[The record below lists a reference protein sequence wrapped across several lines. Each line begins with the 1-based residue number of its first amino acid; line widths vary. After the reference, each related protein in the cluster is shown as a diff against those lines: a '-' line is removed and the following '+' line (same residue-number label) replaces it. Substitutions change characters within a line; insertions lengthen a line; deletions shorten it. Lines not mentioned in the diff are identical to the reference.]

1 MSDSAESE
9 KVSSNTDSG
18 FRNLVTGE
26 FLSLCSDR
34 GTVNFEL
41 YFVWLIERPVHVH
54 EYRYV
59 MFTGT
64 LVTLVFSPANGSSGF
79 KAEKGRYHLYVCL
92 ACPWAHRT
100 LICLKLKGLDDVISV
115 NAVDYLMG
123 TEGWRFNPSVSQ
135 YERFKTNRISGNK

>member
-64 LVTLVFSPANGSSGF
+64 VVALVFSSSKRIVRIQSRKGS
-79 KAEKGRYHLYVCL
+79 L
-92 ACPWAHRT
+92 P
-100 LICLKLKGLDDVISV
+100 SV
-115 NAVDYLMG
+115 RVPGMPMG
-123 TEGWRFNPSVSQ
+123 TPYTDLPQ
-135 YERFKTNRISGNK
+135 TERS